1 MLGDKESI
9 NQLIGDSGF
18 SGKIGI
24 LSIDIDGN
32 DYWVWES
39 ISVVDPVIVVVE
51 WNSVFGP
58 KHAVTTPYSA
68 EFNRAKAHYSCLY
81 WGASMRAFEILGERK
96 GYQLVGSN
104 ALGNNIFFIK
114 KKGLVG
120 WHLLL
125 LKTLMWNLNLE
136 IQETNMAS

>member
-1 MLGDKESI
+1 MEDYSEANTRFLLVNNFWRGLIIDGEKTNMNKVRNSDLYWKSNLTAIDAWVDKESI

-58 KHAVTTPYSA
+58 KHAVTTPTPQNLTELKLTIPASTG
-68 EFNRAKAHYSCLY
+68 SLY
-81 WGASMRAFEILGERK
+81 EG
-96 GYQLVGSN
+96 V
-104 ALGNNIFFIK
+104 
-114 KKGLVG
+114 
-120 WHLLL
+120 
-125 LKTLMWNLNLE
+125 
-136 IQETNMAS
+136 